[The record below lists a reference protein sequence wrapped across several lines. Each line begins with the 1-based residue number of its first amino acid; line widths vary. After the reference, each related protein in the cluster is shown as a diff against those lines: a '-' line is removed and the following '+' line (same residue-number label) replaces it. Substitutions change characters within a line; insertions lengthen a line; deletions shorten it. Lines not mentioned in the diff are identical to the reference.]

1 MNKKSGLVLRI
12 VAGMYLVYLGIRIIQ
27 QVYQEQPSNLA
38 LMVGMSIIFIVVGAG
53 YAVISAKKVWA
64 LNKEQSENS
73 SDDLQMVDEEEVE
86 SEEGD
91 PETEKRDNTQ

>member
-53 YAVISAKKVWA
+53 YAVISAKKVWT

-91 PETEKRDNTQ
+91 SETEKKR